1 MILSV
6 FGVAI
11 AAETSPVAG
20 SDPAPFKA
28 GVATRIITPDVP
40 MWMAGYGN
48 RDHASEGT
56 QHDLTVNA
64 LALEDA
70 WGAVLV
76 LVTSDLIGI
85 PREFGDNVA
94 SEVQRRAGIP
104 RERLMLTASHTHCG
118 PVLDHNL
125 MDMYPM
131 SEAQKAQVAR
141 YTERLV
147 QTMVETILDALA
159 DRKPAQITY
168 GSGTARFAMNR
179 RQPTANGIINGR
191 NPDGP
196 VDHSVP
202 VLRVNSADGSVRAAV
217 FGYACHNTTLSY
229 YRFCGDYAGFAQR
242 DVEAKHPGAV
252 AMFWAG
258 CGADANP
265 LPRGTVEH
273 AKRYG
278 GELAEAVDGVLAKSM
293 TPIEGTFAA
302 RYATIPLP
310 FDHVPT
316 REQLV
321 ADAQDKKNH
330 TKRQRA
336 ERFLKMLDAGGSIPR
351 EYPRYPVQVWRL
363 GDGPF
368 WVSLGGEV
376 VVDYGLRVKKE
387 LAGPRPVWVT
397 GYANDVMAYIPS
409 ERVLKEGGYEGDTS
423 MLPYGQP
430 SKWQAG
436 LEEKVVGKVREL
448 AADLLP
454 RNTRNTRN

>member
-1 MILSV
+1 MIILSV
-6 FGVAI
+6 LGIAI
-11 AAETSPVAG
+11 LATDTSPAAG
-20 SDPAPFKA
+20 ADPLPFKA

-48 RDHASEGT
+48 RDHPSEGT

-64 LALEDA
+64 LTLEDTA
-70 WGAVLV
+70 GTVLV

-85 PREFGDNVA
+85 PREFGERVA
-94 SEVQRRAGIP
+94 ADVQRRAGIP
-104 RERLMLTASHTHCG
+104 RERLMLTSSHTHCG

-131 SEAQKAQVAR
+131 SAAQKAQVAR
-141 YTERLV
+141 YTDRLAK
-147 QTMVETILDALA
+147 TTVETILAALA
-159 DRKPAQITY
+159 DRRPARLSD

-179 RQPTANGIINGR
+179 RKPTPNGFVNDR

-202 VLRVNSADGSVRAAV
+202 VLKVEAPDGSLRAAV

-229 YRFCGDYAGFAQR
+229 YRWCGDYAGFAQR
-242 DVEAKHPGAV
+242 EVEAKHPGAV

-293 TPIEGTFAA
+293 TPIGGTFAA
-302 RYATIPLP
+302 RHASIPLA

-316 REQLV
+316 RDQLV
-321 ADAQDKKNH
+321 ADALDKKNH

-336 ERFLKMLDAGGSIPR
+336 ERFLKMLDAGGSIPK

-363 GDGPF
+363 GNGPL
-368 WVSLGGEV
+368 WISLGGEV
-376 VVDYGLRVKKE
+376 VVDYGLRLKKE
-387 LAGPRPVWVT
+387 LAGERPVWVT

-436 LEEKVVGKVREL
+436 LEEKIVGKVKEL
-448 AADLLP
+448 AQQV
-454 RNTRNTRN
+454 R